1 MFPLPAASACADLF
15 AGAKEWG
22 NRRGKGNGKGNKKAP
37 AKTAGAFVICLLSKN
52 QPPQEPE
59 LQEPELHP
67 PPPPTGLVEVMENPE
82 RYPASIKST
91 FIAPQEFS
99 RSSSTRKVRL
109 SSSKVLSLSFG
120 SSRANPSDG
129 PAQPPCIRAMRT
141 AESILFCERYVFK
154 FSTAEFV
161 TSNTL
166 SSFRQVRVKI
176 IKLSASPGKRR

>member
-1 MFPLPAASACADLF
+1 M
-15 AGAKEWG
+15 
-22 NRRGKGNGKGNKKAP
+22 
-37 AKTAGAFVICLLSKN
+37 AGAFLVVFIVKKN

-91 FIAPQEFS
+91 LIAPQELS

-120 SSRANPSDG
+120 SSRANPNDG
-129 PAQPPCIRAMRT
+129 PDQPPCMRAMRT
-141 AESILFCERYVFK
+141 AESILFSERYVFK

-166 SSFRQVRVKI
+166 SSFRQNK
-176 IKLSASPGKRR
+176 GKNHQTVGISR

>member
-1 MFPLPAASACADLF
+1 M
-15 AGAKEWG
+15 GG
-22 NRRGKGNGKGNKKAP
+22 IKKAP
-37 AKTAGAFVICLLSKN
+37 AETAEAFRGCWYKKD
-52 QPPQEPE
+52 QPPQDPE
-59 LQEPELHP
+59 LQDPELQP

-82 RYPASIKST
+82 RYPASRKST
-91 FIAPQEFS
+91 LIAPQEVS

-120 SSRANPSDG
+120 SSRANPNDG

-154 FSTAEFV
+154 FSTAELV

-166 SSFRQVRVKI
+166 SSFHQIKVKI
-176 IKLSASPGKRR
+176 VKLNGISQKREMNLFFYTWK